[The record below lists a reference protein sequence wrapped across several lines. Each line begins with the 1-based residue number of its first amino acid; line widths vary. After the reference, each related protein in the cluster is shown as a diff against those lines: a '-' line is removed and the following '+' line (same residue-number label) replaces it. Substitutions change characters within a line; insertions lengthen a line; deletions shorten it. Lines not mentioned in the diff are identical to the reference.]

1 MRHKFLKFLPSFILI
16 VIAIGIWF
24 SQNWYKMPK
33 YIGDIKNPT
42 YENIQINWED
52 GPKTRTSSKPN
63 IIIILV
69 DDLGFNQIS
78 SYGGGMAN
86 GQFKTPNIDKLAND
100 GVLCTNGYSSSPVCS
115 PSRAS
120 LLTGRFATR
129 FGYEFTP
136 TTSSMMKAISVFSK
150 KNGIADG
157 IYYDNRE
164 ENIIAID
171 QMGIPQSEKTIP
183 EMLKPEGYH
192 NIHIGKWHLGH
203 GKDFLPRKHGFDESL
218 RMDQG
223 SLFLPENDKNVINA
237 KLDFDPIDKVLWG
250 NLPYAVNFNEG
261 PRMNPDGHLTDYL
274 TDEAV
279 KVIEKNKNRP
289 FFLYLAYWAV
299 HSPLQ
304 AKKEDYEKLS
314 FIKNHEERVLA
325 SMVMTVDRGV
335 GKIRDV
341 LKENNMDDNTII
353 IFTSDNGAPGYIG
366 LPDLNKPY
374 RGWKLTHFE
383 GGVHVPFIVSYP
395 NKIPKGSAYNGR
407 VSNLDIFSTAA
418 SLAGIDINRN
428 DLQQIQFDGVNILP
442 YLSGE
447 KEGEPDRVLF
457 NKSGDYSFLIKD
469 GWKLQVDLIQNK
481 KWLYNLNEDPTEQI
495 NLIESDLEKLNE
507 LGKILNKKLS
517 EQVKPIWPS
526 LLDWPIFIDK
536 TLDETVIKNDEYIFW
551 AN

>member
-1 MRHKFLKFLPSFILI
+1 MRKIFFRLLIVFILI
-16 VIAIGIWF
+16 VVAIGIWF

-33 YIGDIKNPT
+33 YISNLKNPIT
-42 YENIQINWED
+42 ENVTIEWEN
-52 GPKTRTSSKPN
+52 GPETRTNFKPN
-63 IIIILV
+63 IIVVLI

-78 SYGGGMAN
+78 SYGGGMSN
-86 GQFKTPNIDKLAND
+86 GNFKTPNIDDLAED
-100 GVLCTNGYSSSPVCS
+100 GVLCTNGYSSSPICS

-120 LLTGRFATR
+120 LLTGRFPTR

-136 TTSSMMKAISVFSK
+136 TTSSMMKAISLFSK
-150 KNGIADG
+150 KNEVADG
-157 IYYDNRE
+157 VYYDNRE
-164 ENIIAID
+164 ENIIDIE
-171 QMGIPQSEKTIP
+171 QMGLPQSEKTIA

-203 GKDFLPRKHGFDESL
+203 SKDFLPRKHGFDESL
-218 RMDQG
+218 RIDQG
-223 SLFLPENDKNVINA
+223 SLFLPEDDKNVINA
-237 KLDFDPIDKVLWG
+237 KLEFDPIDKVLWG

-274 TDEAV
+274 TNEAV
-279 KVIEKNKNRP
+279 KAIKKNKNRP

-314 FIKNHEERVLA
+314 FIENHNERVLA

-341 LKENNMDDNTII
+341 LKKNNIDDNTII

-395 NKIPKGSAYNGR
+395 NKIPKGTTYKGR
-407 VSNLDIFSTAA
+407 VSNLDILSTVA
-418 SLAGIDINRN
+418 SVAGVDMNRN
-428 DLQQIQFDGVNILP
+428 DLKEIEFDGANVLP
-442 YLSGE
+442 YLIGE
-447 KEGEPDRVLF
+447 NEGEPQRILF
-457 NKSGDYSFLIKD
+457 NKSGNYSFIIKE
-469 GWKLQVDLIQNK
+469 GWKLQVDLVQNK

-495 NLIESDLEKLNE
+495 NLIKSDLEKLNE
-507 LGKILNKKLS
+507 LEKILNKKIS

-536 TLDETVIKNDEYIFW
+536 TLDETVNKNDEYIFW

>member
-1 MRHKFLKFLPSFILI
+1 MMRKLFKFLLIFVLI
-16 VIAIGIWF
+16 VATIGIWF

-33 YIGDIKNPT
+33 YIGQIKNPT
-42 YENIQINWED
+42 QKNIPIEWEN

-63 IIIILV
+63 IIVVLV

-78 SYGGGMAN
+78 SYGGGMSN
-86 GQFKTPNIDKLAND
+86 GNFKTPNIDKLASD

-136 TTSSMMKAISVFSK
+136 TTSSMMKAISLFSK
-150 KNGIADG
+150 KNEVVDG
-157 IYYDNRE
+157 VYHKDRS
-164 ENIIAID
+164 ENIIDIE
-171 QMGIPQSEKTIP
+171 QMGLPQSEKTIA

-203 GKDFLPRKHGFDESL
+203 ANDFLPRKHGFDESL

-223 SLFLPENDKNVINA
+223 SLFLPEDDENVINA
-237 KLDFDPIDKVLWG
+237 KLEFDPIDKVLWG

-261 PRMNPDGHLTDYL
+261 PRIKPDGHLTDYL
-274 TDEAV
+274 TNEAV

-314 FIKNHEERVLA
+314 FIENHDERVLA

-341 LKENNMDDNTII
+341 LKKNNIDDNTII

-395 NKIPKGSAYNGR
+395 NKIPKGTTYNGR
-407 VSNLDIFSTAA
+407 VSNLDILSTVA
-418 SLAGIDINRN
+418 SVAGVDMNRN
-428 DLQQIQFDGVNILP
+428 DLKDIAFDGANIIP

-447 KEGEPDRVLF
+447 NEGEPQRILF
-457 NKSGDYSFLIKD
+457 NKSGNYSFIIKE
-469 GWKLQVDLIQNK
+469 GWKLQVDLVQNK

-495 NLIESDLEKLNE
+495 NLFKSDLEKLNE
-507 LGKILNKKLS
+507 LELILSNKLS
-517 EQVKPIWPS
+517 DQVKPIWPS

-536 TLDETVIKNDEYIFW
+536 TLDEKVNNTDEYIFW

>member
-1 MRHKFLKFLPSFILI
+1 MMRKLFKFLLIFVLI
-16 VIAIGIWF
+16 VATIGIWF

-33 YIGDIKNPT
+33 YIGQIKNPT
-42 YENIQINWED
+42 QKNIPIEWEN

-63 IIIILV
+63 IIVVLV

-78 SYGGGMAN
+78 SYGGGMSN
-86 GQFKTPNIDKLAND
+86 GNFKTPNIDNLAKD
-100 GVLCTNGYSSSPVCS
+100 GVLCTNGYSSSPICS

-120 LLTGRFATR
+120 LLTGRFPTR

-136 TTSSMMKAISVFSK
+136 TTSSMMKAINIFSK
-150 KNGIADG
+150 KNEVADG
-157 IYYDNRE
+157 VYYDKRE
-164 ENIIAID
+164 ENIIDIE
-171 QMGIPQSEKTIP
+171 QMGLPQSEKTIA

-203 GKDFLPRKHGFDESL
+203 ANDFLPRKHGFDESL
-218 RMDQG
+218 RIDQG
-223 SLFLPENDKNVINA
+223 SLFLPEDDENVINA
-237 KLDFDPIDKVLWG
+237 KLEFDPIDKVLWG

-274 TDEAV
+274 TNEAV

-314 FIKNHEERVLA
+314 FIENHDERVLA

-341 LKENNMDDNTII
+341 LKKNNIDDNTII

-395 NKIPKGSAYNGR
+395 NKIPKGTTYNGR
-407 VSNLDIFSTAA
+407 VSNLDILSTVA
-418 SLAGIDINRN
+418 SVAGVDMDRN
-428 DLQQIQFDGVNILP
+428 DLKEIEFDGANVLP
-442 YLSGE
+442 YLIGE
-447 KEGEPDRVLF
+447 NEGEPERVLF
-457 NKSGDYSFLIKD
+457 NKSGNYSFIIKE
-469 GWKLQVDLIQNK
+469 GWKLQVDLVQNK

-495 NLIESDLEKLNE
+495 NLIKSDLKKLNE
-507 LGKILNKKLS
+507 LEKILNKKLS

-536 TLDETVIKNDEYIFW
+536 TLDEIVNNNDEYIFW

>member
-1 MRHKFLKFLPSFILI
+1 MMRKLFKFLLIFVLI
-16 VIAIGIWF
+16 VTSIGIWF

-33 YIGDIKNPT
+33 YIAQIKNPI
-42 YENIQINWED
+42 YENVQINWED

-63 IIIILV
+63 IIVVLV

-78 SYGGGMAN
+78 SYGGGMSN
-86 GQFKTPNIDKLAND
+86 GNFKTPNIDNLAKD
-100 GVLCTNGYSSSPVCS
+100 GVLCTNGYSSSPICS

-120 LLTGRFATR
+120 LLTGRFPTR

-136 TTSSMMKAISVFSK
+136 TTSSMMKAISLFSK
-150 KNGIADG
+150 KNEVADG
-157 IYYDNRE
+157 VYYDKRE
-164 ENIIAID
+164 ENIIAIE
-171 QMGIPQSEKTIP
+171 QMGLPQSEKTIA

-203 GKDFLPRKHGFDESL
+203 ANDFLPRKHGFDESL
-218 RMDQG
+218 RIDQG
-223 SLFLPENDKNVINA
+223 SLFLPEDDENVINA
-237 KLDFDPIDKVLWG
+237 KLEFDPIDKVLWG

-274 TDEAV
+274 TNEAV

-314 FIKNHEERVLA
+314 FIENHDERVLA

-341 LKENNMDDNTII
+341 LKKNNIDDNTII

-395 NKIPKGSAYNGR
+395 NKIPNGITYNGR
-407 VSNLDIFSTAA
+407 VSNLDILSTVA
-418 SLAGIDINRN
+418 SVAGVDMDRN
-428 DLQQIQFDGVNILP
+428 DLKEIEFDGANVLP
-442 YLSGE
+442 YLIGE
-447 KEGEPDRVLF
+447 NEGEPERVLF
-457 NKSGDYSFLIKD
+457 NKSGNYSFIIKE
-469 GWKLQVDLIQNK
+469 GWKLQVDLVQNK

-495 NLIESDLEKLNE
+495 NLIKSDLKKLNE
-507 LGKILNKKLS
+507 LEKILNKKLS

-536 TLDETVIKNDEYIFW
+536 TLDETVNNNDEYIFW

>member
-1 MRHKFLKFLPSFILI
+1 MRKLFKFLLIFVLI
-16 VIAIGIWF
+16 VATIGIWF
-24 SQNWYKMPK
+24 SLNWYKMPK
-33 YIGDIKNPT
+33 YIGQIKNPT
-42 YENIQINWED
+42 QKNIPIEWEN

-63 IIIILV
+63 IIVVLV

-78 SYGGGMAN
+78 SYGGGMSN
-86 GQFKTPNIDKLAND
+86 GNFKTPNIDKLASD

-136 TTSSMMKAISVFSK
+136 TTSSMMKAISLFSK
-150 KNGIADG
+150 KNEVVDG
-157 IYYDNRE
+157 VYHKDRS
-164 ENIIAID
+164 ENIIDIE
-171 QMGIPQSEKTIP
+171 QMGLPQSEKTIA

-203 GKDFLPRKHGFDESL
+203 ANDFLPRKHGFDESL

-223 SLFLPENDKNVINA
+223 SLFLPEDDENVINA
-237 KLDFDPIDKVLWG
+237 KLEFDPIDKVLWG

-261 PRMNPDGHLTDYL
+261 PRIKPDGHLTDYL
-274 TDEAV
+274 TNEAV

-314 FIKNHEERVLA
+314 FIENHDERVLA

-341 LKENNMDDNTII
+341 LKKNNIDDNTII

-395 NKIPKGSAYNGR
+395 NKIPKGTTYNGR
-407 VSNLDIFSTAA
+407 VSNLDILSTVA
-418 SLAGIDINRN
+418 SVAGVDINRN
-428 DLQQIQFDGVNILP
+428 NLKDIAFDGANIIP

-447 KEGEPDRVLF
+447 NEGEPERILF
-457 NKSGDYSFLIKD
+457 NKSGNYSFIIKE
-469 GWKLQVDLIQNK
+469 GWKLQVDLVQNK

-495 NLIESDLEKLNE
+495 NLFKSDLEKLNE
-507 LGKILNKKLS
+507 LELILSNKLS

-536 TLDETVIKNDEYIFW
+536 TLDEKVNNTDEYIFW

>member
-1 MRHKFLKFLPSFILI
+1 MRKLFKFLLIFVLI
-16 VIAIGIWF
+16 VASIGIWF

-33 YIGDIKNPT
+33 YIAQIKNPI
-42 YENIQINWED
+42 YENVQINWED

-63 IIIILV
+63 IIVVLV

-78 SYGGGMAN
+78 SYGGGMSN
-86 GQFKTPNIDKLAND
+86 GNFKTPNIDNLAKD
-100 GVLCTNGYSSSPVCS
+100 GVLCTNGYSSSPICS

-120 LLTGRFATR
+120 LLTGRFPTR

-136 TTSSMMKAISVFSK
+136 TTSSMMKAISLFSK
-150 KNGIADG
+150 KNEVADG
-157 IYYDNRE
+157 VYYDKRE
-164 ENIIAID
+164 ENIIDIE
-171 QMGIPQSEKTIP
+171 QMGLPQSEKTIA

-203 GKDFLPRKHGFDESL
+203 ANDFLPRKHGFDESL
-218 RMDQG
+218 RIDQG
-223 SLFLPENDKNVINA
+223 SLFLPEDDENVINA
-237 KLDFDPIDKVLWG
+237 KLEFDPIDKVLWG

-274 TDEAV
+274 TNEAV

-314 FIKNHEERVLA
+314 FIENHDERVLA

-341 LKENNMDDNTII
+341 LKKNNIDDNTII

-383 GGVHVPFIVSYP
+383 GGVHVPFIVNYP
-395 NKIPKGSAYNGR
+395 NKIPKGITYNGR
-407 VSNLDIFSTAA
+407 VSNLDILSTVA
-418 SLAGIDINRN
+418 SVAGVDMDRN
-428 DLQQIQFDGVNILP
+428 DLKEIEFDGANVLP
-442 YLSGE
+442 YLIGE
-447 KEGEPDRVLF
+447 NEGEPERVLF
-457 NKSGDYSFLIKD
+457 NKSGNYSFIIKE
-469 GWKLQVDLIQNK
+469 GWKLQVDLVQNK

-495 NLIESDLEKLNE
+495 NLIKSDLKKLNE
-507 LGKILNKKLS
+507 LEKILNKKLS

-536 TLDETVIKNDEYIFW
+536 TLDETVNNNDEYIFW

>member
-1 MRHKFLKFLPSFILI
+1 MRKIFFRLLIVLILI
-16 VIAIGIWF
+16 VVAIGIWF

-33 YIGDIKNPT
+33 YISYLKNPT
-42 YENIQINWED
+42 IENVTIEWEN
-52 GPKTRTSSKPN
+52 GPETRTNLKPN
-63 IIIILV
+63 IIVVLV

-78 SYGGGMAN
+78 SYGGGMSN
-86 GQFKTPNIDKLAND
+86 GNFKTPNIDNLAND
-100 GVLCTNGYSSSPVCS
+100 GVLCTNGYSSSPICS

-120 LLTGRFATR
+120 LLTGRFPTR

-136 TTSSMMKAISVFSK
+136 TTSSMMKAISLFSK
-150 KNGIADG
+150 KNEVADG

-164 ENIIAID
+164 ENIIDIE
-171 QMGIPQSEKTIP
+171 QMGLPQSEKTIA

-203 GKDFLPRKHGFDESL
+203 AKDFLPRKHGFDESL
-218 RMDQG
+218 RIDQG
-223 SLFLPENDKNVINA
+223 SLFLPEDDKNVINA
-237 KLDFDPIDKVLWG
+237 KLEFDPIDKVLWG

-274 TDEAV
+274 TNEAV
-279 KVIEKNKNRP
+279 KAIEKNKNRP

-304 AKKEDYEKLS
+304 AKKEDYEKLF
-314 FIKNHEERVLA
+314 FIENHDERVLA

-341 LKENNMDDNTII
+341 LKKNNIDDNTII

-395 NKIPKGSAYNGR
+395 NKIPKGTTYKGR
-407 VSNLDIFSTAA
+407 VSNLDILSTVA
-418 SLAGIDINRN
+418 SVAGVDMNRN
-428 DLQQIQFDGVNILP
+428 DLKEIKFDGANVLP
-442 YLSGE
+442 YLIGE
-447 KEGEPDRVLF
+447 NEGEPQRVLF
-457 NKSGDYSFLIKD
+457 NKSGNYSFIIKE
-469 GWKLQVDLIQNK
+469 GWKLQVDLVQNK

-495 NLIESDLEKLNE
+495 NLIKSDLKKLNE
-507 LGKILNKKLS
+507 LEKILNKKLS

-536 TLDETVIKNDEYIFW
+536 TLDETVNKNDEYIFW

>member
-1 MRHKFLKFLPSFILI
+1 MKRKFYKFLLSFVLI
-16 VIAIGIWF
+16 VVAIGIWF

-33 YIGDIKNPT
+33 YINNFTNPT
-42 YENIQINWED
+42 YENVAIEWEN
-52 GPKTRTSSKPN
+52 GPISRTNSKPN
-63 IIIILV
+63 IIVVLV

-86 GQFKTPNIDKLAND
+86 GKFKTPNIDKLASD

-136 TTSSMMKAISVFSK
+136 TTSSMMKAVNIFSK
-150 KNGIADG
+150 KNEVVDG
-157 IYYDNRE
+157 IYHNDRS
-164 ENIIAID
+164 ENIIDIE
-171 QMGIPQSEKTIP
+171 QMGIPQSERTIA

-203 GKDFLPRKHGFDESL
+203 AKDFLPRRHGFDESL

-223 SLFLPENDKNVINA
+223 SLFLPEDDDDVVNA
-237 KLDFDPIDKVLWG
+237 KIDFDPIDKLLWG

-261 PRMNPDGHLTDYL
+261 TRIKPEGHLTDYL
-274 TDEAV
+274 TNEAV
-279 KVIEKNKNRP
+279 KAIEKNKNRP

-314 FIKNHEERVLA
+314 FIENHEERVLA

-341 LKENNMDDNTII
+341 LKKNNIDDNTII

-383 GGVHVPFIVSYP
+383 GGVHIPYIVSYP
-395 NKIPKGSAYNGR
+395 NKIPKGKIYDGR
-407 VSNLDIFSTAA
+407 VSNLDIFSTVA
-418 SLAGIDINRN
+418 SVAGVDLNRN
-428 DLQQIQFDGVNILP
+428 DLRDIKFDGVNILP
-442 YLSGE
+442 YLSGGN
-447 KEGEPDRVLF
+447 EGEPERILF

-469 GWKLQVDLIQNK
+469 GWKLQVDLVQNK
-481 KWLYNLNEDPTEQI
+481 KWLYNLNQDPIEKI
-495 NLIESDLEKLNE
+495 NLIESNIEKLNE
-507 LGKILNKKLS
+507 LELILSNKLS

-536 TLDETVIKNDEYIFW
+536 TLDEKVNKTDEYIFW

>member
-1 MRHKFLKFLPSFILI
+1 MKSKFFKFLLSFLLI
-16 VIAIGIWF
+16 VVAIGIWF

-33 YIGDIKNPT
+33 YISNFTNST
-42 YENIQINWED
+42 YENVAIEWEN
-52 GPKTRTSSKPN
+52 GPISRTNSKPN
-63 IIIILV
+63 IIVVLI

-86 GQFKTPNIDKLAND
+86 GKFKTPNIDNLASD

-136 TTSSMMKAISVFSK
+136 TTSSMMKAVNIFSK
-150 KNGIADG
+150 KNEVVDG
-157 IYYDNRE
+157 IYHNDRS
-164 ENIIAID
+164 ENIIDID
-171 QMGIPQSEKTIP
+171 QMGIPQSERTIA

-203 GKDFLPRKHGFDESL
+203 AKDFLPRRHGFDESL
-218 RMDQG
+218 RIDQG
-223 SLFLPENDKNVINA
+223 SLFLPEDDENVINA

-314 FIKNHEERVLA
+314 FIENHEERVLA

-341 LKENNMDDNTII
+341 LKKNKIDDNTII

-395 NKIPKGSAYNGR
+395 NKISKGKTYKGR
-407 VSNLDIFSTAA
+407 VSNLDIFSTVA
-418 SLAGIDINRN
+418 SVAGVDMTRN
-428 DLQQIQFDGVNILP
+428 DLKDIAFDGANLIP

-447 KEGEPDRVLF
+447 NEGEPERILF
-457 NKSGDYSFLIKD
+457 NKSGDYSFLIKE
-469 GWKLQVDLIQNK
+469 GWKLQVDLVQNK
-481 KWLYNLNEDPTEQI
+481 KWLYNLNEDPTEQL
-495 NLIESDLEKLNE
+495 NLSESNFTKLNE
-507 LGKILNKKLS
+507 LEEILNNKLS

-536 TLDETVIKNDEYIFW
+536 TLDDKVNKNDEYIFW

>member
-1 MRHKFLKFLPSFILI
+1 MKSKFFKFLLSFLLI
-16 VIAIGIWF
+16 VVAIGIWF

-33 YIGDIKNPT
+33 YISNFTNPT
-42 YENIQINWED
+42 YENVAIEWEN
-52 GPKTRTSSKPN
+52 GPISRSNSKPN
-63 IIIILV
+63 IIVVLI

-86 GQFKTPNIDKLAND
+86 GKFKTPNIDKLASD

-136 TTSSMMKAISVFSK
+136 TTSSMMKAVNVFSK
-150 KNGIADG
+150 KNEVVDG
-157 IYYDNRE
+157 IYHNNRS
-164 ENIIAID
+164 ENIIDIE
-171 QMGIPQSEKTIP
+171 QMGIPQSERTIA

-203 GKDFLPRKHGFDESL
+203 AKDFLPRRHGFDESL

-223 SLFLPENDKNVINA
+223 SLFLPEDDNNVVNA
-237 KLDFDPIDKVLWG
+237 KIDFDPIDKLLWG

-261 PRMNPDGHLTDYL
+261 PRIKPDGHLTDYL

-314 FIKNHEERVLA
+314 FIENHEERVLA

-341 LKENNMDDNTII
+341 LKKNKIDDNTII

-395 NKIPKGSAYNGR
+395 NKISKGKTYKGR
-407 VSNLDIFSTAA
+407 VSNLDIFSTVA
-418 SLAGIDINRN
+418 SVAGVDMTRN
-428 DLQQIQFDGVNILP
+428 DLKDIAFDGANLIP

-447 KEGEPDRVLF
+447 NEGEPERILF
-457 NKSGDYSFLIKD
+457 NKSGDYSFLIKE
-469 GWKLQVDLIQNK
+469 GWKLQVDLVQNK
-481 KWLYNLNEDPTEQI
+481 KWLYNLNQDPTEQL
-495 NLIESDLEKLNE
+495 NLSESNFTKLNE
-507 LGKILNKKLS
+507 LEEILNNKLS

-536 TLDETVIKNDEYIFW
+536 TLDDKVNKNDEYIFW

>member
-1 MRHKFLKFLPSFILI
+1 MMRKLFKFLLIFVLI
-16 VIAIGIWF
+16 VATIGIWF

-33 YIGDIKNPT
+33 YIGQIKNPT
-42 YENIQINWED
+42 QKNIPIEWEN
-52 GPKTRTSSKPN
+52 GPNTRTSSKPN
-63 IIIILV
+63 IIVVLV

-78 SYGGGMAN
+78 SYGGGMSN
-86 GQFKTPNIDKLAND
+86 GNFKTPNIDKLASD

-136 TTSSMMKAISVFSK
+136 TTSSMMKAISLFSK
-150 KNGIADG
+150 KNEVVDG
-157 IYYDNRE
+157 VYHKDRS
-164 ENIIAID
+164 ENIIDIE
-171 QMGIPQSEKTIP
+171 QMGLPQSEKTIA

-203 GKDFLPRKHGFDESL
+203 ANDFLPRKHGFDESL

-223 SLFLPENDKNVINA
+223 SLFLPEDDENVINA
-237 KLDFDPIDKVLWG
+237 KLEFDPIDKVLWG

-261 PRMNPDGHLTDYL
+261 PRIKPDGHLTDYL
-274 TDEAV
+274 TNEAV

-314 FIKNHEERVLA
+314 FIENHDERVLA

-341 LKENNMDDNTII
+341 LKKNNIDDNTII

-395 NKIPKGSAYNGR
+395 NKIPKGTTYNGR
-407 VSNLDIFSTAA
+407 VSNLDILSTVA
-418 SLAGIDINRN
+418 SVAGVDMNRN
-428 DLQQIQFDGVNILP
+428 DLKDIAFDGANIIP

-447 KEGEPDRVLF
+447 NEGEPERILF
-457 NKSGDYSFLIKD
+457 NKSGNYSFIIKE
-469 GWKLQVDLIQNK
+469 GWKLQVDLVQNK

-495 NLIESDLEKLNE
+495 NLFKSDLEKLNE
-507 LGKILNKKLS
+507 LELILSNKLS

-536 TLDETVIKNDEYIFW
+536 TLDEKVNKTDEYIFW

>member
-1 MRHKFLKFLPSFILI
+1 MMRKLFKFLLIFVLI
-16 VIAIGIWF
+16 VATIGIWF

-33 YIGDIKNPT
+33 YIGQIKNPT
-42 YENIQINWED
+42 QKNIPIEWEN

-63 IIIILV
+63 IIVVLV

-78 SYGGGMAN
+78 SYGGGMSN
-86 GQFKTPNIDKLAND
+86 GNFKTPNIDKLASD

-136 TTSSMMKAISVFSK
+136 TTSSMMKAISLFSK
-150 KNGIADG
+150 KNEVVDG
-157 IYYDNRE
+157 VYHKDRS
-164 ENIIAID
+164 ENIIDIE
-171 QMGIPQSEKTIP
+171 QMGLPQSEKTIA
-183 EMLKPEGYH
+183 EILKPEGYH

-203 GKDFLPRKHGFDESL
+203 ANDFLPRKHGFDESL

-223 SLFLPENDKNVINA
+223 SLFLPEDDENVINA
-237 KLDFDPIDKVLWG
+237 KLEFDPIDKVLWG

-261 PRMNPDGHLTDYL
+261 PRIKPDGHLTDYL
-274 TDEAV
+274 TNEAV

-314 FIKNHEERVLA
+314 FIENHDERVLA

-341 LKENNMDDNTII
+341 LKKNNIDDNTII

-395 NKIPKGSAYNGR
+395 NKIPKGTTYNGR
-407 VSNLDIFSTAA
+407 VSNLDILSTVA
-418 SLAGIDINRN
+418 SVAGVDMDRN
-428 DLQQIQFDGVNILP
+428 DLKEIEFDGANVLP
-442 YLSGE
+442 YLIGE
-447 KEGEPDRVLF
+447 NEGEPERVLF
-457 NKSGDYSFLIKD
+457 NKSGNYSFIIKE
-469 GWKLQVDLIQNK
+469 GWKLQVDLVQNK

-495 NLIESDLEKLNE
+495 NLIKSDLKKLNE
-507 LGKILNKKLS
+507 LEKILNKKLS

-536 TLDETVIKNDEYIFW
+536 TLDEIVNNNDEYIFW

>member
-1 MRHKFLKFLPSFILI
+1 MKRKFYKFLLSFVLI
-16 VIAIGIWF
+16 VVAIGIWF

-33 YIGDIKNPT
+33 YINNFTNPT
-42 YENIQINWED
+42 YENVAIEWEN
-52 GPKTRTSSKPN
+52 GPISRTNSKPN
-63 IIIILV
+63 IIVVLV

-86 GQFKTPNIDKLAND
+86 GKFKTPNIDKLASD

-136 TTSSMMKAISVFSK
+136 TTSSMMKAVNVFSK
-150 KNGIADG
+150 KNEVVDG
-157 IYYDNRE
+157 IYHNDRS
-164 ENIIAID
+164 ENIIDIE
-171 QMGIPQSEKTIP
+171 QMGIPQSERTIA

-203 GKDFLPRKHGFDESL
+203 AKDFLPRRHGFDESL

-223 SLFLPENDKNVINA
+223 SLFLPEDDDDVVNA
-237 KLDFDPIDKVLWG
+237 KIDFDPIDKLLWG

-261 PRMNPDGHLTDYL
+261 TRIKPEGHLTDYL
-274 TDEAV
+274 TNEAV
-279 KVIEKNKNRP
+279 KAIEKNKNRP

-314 FIKNHEERVLA
+314 FIENHEERVLA

-341 LKENNMDDNTII
+341 LKKNNIDDNTII

-383 GGVHVPFIVSYP
+383 GGVHIPYIVSYP
-395 NKIPKGSAYNGR
+395 NKIPKGKIYDGR
-407 VSNLDIFSTAA
+407 VSNLDIFSTVA
-418 SLAGIDINRN
+418 SVAGVDLNRN
-428 DLQQIQFDGVNILP
+428 DLKEIKFDGVNILP
-442 YLSGE
+442 YLNGVN
-447 KEGEPDRVLF
+447 EGEPERILF
-457 NKSGDYSFLIKD
+457 NKSGDYSFLIKE
-469 GWKLQVDLIQNK
+469 GWKLQVDLVQNK
-481 KWLYNLNEDPTEQI
+481 KWLYNLNQDPTEQL
-495 NLIESDLEKLNE
+495 NLSESNFTKLNE
-507 LGKILNKKLS
+507 LEEILNNKLS

-536 TLDETVIKNDEYIFW
+536 TLDEKVNKTDEYIFW

>member
-1 MRHKFLKFLPSFILI
+1 MKHKFFKFLLSFVFVI
-16 VIAIGIWF
+16 IAIGIWF

-33 YIGDIKNPT
+33 YISQIKNPT
-42 YENIQINWED
+42 QKNIPIEWEN

-63 IIIILV
+63 IIVVLV

-78 SYGGGMAN
+78 SYGGGMSN
-86 GQFKTPNIDKLAND
+86 GNFKTPNIDKLASD

-136 TTSSMMKAISVFSK
+136 TTSSMMKAISLFSK
-150 KNGIADG
+150 KNEVVDG
-157 IYYDNRE
+157 VYHKDRS
-164 ENIIAID
+164 ENIIDIE
-171 QMGIPQSEKTIP
+171 QMGLPQSEKTIA

-203 GKDFLPRKHGFDESL
+203 ANDFLPRKHGFDESL

-223 SLFLPENDKNVINA
+223 SLFLPEDDENVINA
-237 KLDFDPIDKVLWG
+237 KLEFDPIDKVLWG

-261 PRMNPDGHLTDYL
+261 PRIKPDGHLTDYL
-274 TDEAV
+274 TNEAV

-314 FIKNHEERVLA
+314 FIENHDERVLA

-341 LKENNMDDNTII
+341 LKKNNIDDNTII

-395 NKIPKGSAYNGR
+395 NKIPKGTTYNGR
-407 VSNLDIFSTAA
+407 VSNLDILSTVA
-418 SLAGIDINRN
+418 SVAGVDMNRN
-428 DLQQIQFDGVNILP
+428 DLKDIAFDGANIIP

-447 KEGEPDRVLF
+447 NEGEPERILF
-457 NKSGDYSFLIKD
+457 NKSGNYSFIIKE
-469 GWKLQVDLIQNK
+469 GWKLQVDLVQNK

-495 NLIESDLEKLNE
+495 NLFKSDLEKLNE
-507 LGKILNKKLS
+507 LELILSNKLS

-536 TLDETVIKNDEYIFW
+536 TLDEKVNNTDEYIFW

>member
-1 MRHKFLKFLPSFILI
+1 MKRKFYKFLLSFVLI
-16 VIAIGIWF
+16 VVAIGIWF

-33 YIGDIKNPT
+33 YINNFTNPT
-42 YENIQINWED
+42 YENVAIEWEN
-52 GPKTRTSSKPN
+52 GPISRTNSKPN
-63 IIIILV
+63 IIVVLV

-86 GQFKTPNIDKLAND
+86 GKFKTPNIDKLASD

-136 TTSSMMKAISVFSK
+136 TTSSMMKAVNIFSK
-150 KNGIADG
+150 KNEVVDG
-157 IYYDNRE
+157 IYHNDRS
-164 ENIIAID
+164 ENIIDIE
-171 QMGIPQSEKTIP
+171 QMGIPQSERTIA

-203 GKDFLPRKHGFDESL
+203 AKDFLPRRHGFDESL

-223 SLFLPENDKNVINA
+223 SLFLPEDDDDVVNA
-237 KLDFDPIDKVLWG
+237 KIDFDPIDKLLWG

-261 PRMNPDGHLTDYL
+261 TRIKPEGHLTDYL
-274 TDEAV
+274 TNEAV
-279 KVIEKNKNRP
+279 KAIEKNKNRP

-314 FIKNHEERVLA
+314 FIENHEERVLA

-341 LKENNMDDNTII
+341 LKKNNIDDNTII

-383 GGVHVPFIVSYP
+383 GGVHIPYIVSYP
-395 NKIPKGSAYNGR
+395 NKIPKGKIYDGR
-407 VSNLDIFSTAA
+407 VSNLDIFSTVA
-418 SLAGIDINRN
+418 SVADVDLNRN
-428 DLQQIQFDGVNILP
+428 DLREIEFDGVNILP
-442 YLSGE
+442 YLSGGN
-447 KEGEPDRVLF
+447 EGEPERILF
-457 NKSGDYSFLIKD
+457 NKSGDYSFLIKE
-469 GWKLQVDLIQNK
+469 GWKLQVDLVQNK
-481 KWLYNLNEDPTEQI
+481 KWLYNLNQDPTEQL
-495 NLIESDLEKLNE
+495 NLSESNFTKLNE
-507 LGKILNKKLS
+507 LEEILNNKLS

-536 TLDETVIKNDEYIFW
+536 TLDEKVNKTDEYIFW

>member
-1 MRHKFLKFLPSFILI
+1 MRQNFFRFLIVFILI
-16 VIAIGIWF
+16 VVAIGIWF

-33 YIGDIKNPT
+33 YISNLKNPT
-42 YENIQINWED
+42 IENVAIEWED
-52 GPKTRTSSKPN
+52 GPKSRTSSKPN
-63 IIIILV
+63 IIVVLV

-86 GQFKTPNIDKLAND
+86 GKFKTPNIDKLASD

-129 FGYEFTP
+129 FGFEFTP
-136 TTSSMMKAISVFSK
+136 TTSSMMKAVSLFSK
-150 KNGIADG
+150 KNEVADG
-157 IYYDNRE
+157 IYYNERE
-164 ENIIAID
+164 ENIIDIE
-171 QMGIPQSEKTIP
+171 QMGLPQSEKTIS

-203 GKDFLPRKHGFDESL
+203 ANDFLPRKHGFDESL
-218 RMDQG
+218 RIDQG
-223 SLFLPENDKNVINA
+223 SLFLPEDDKNVINA
-237 KLDFDPIDKVLWG
+237 KLEFDPIDKVLWG

-274 TDEAV
+274 TNEAV

-314 FIKNHEERVLA
+314 FIENHDERVLA

-341 LKENNMDDNTII
+341 LKKNNIDDNTII

-395 NKIPKGSAYNGR
+395 NKIPKGTTYNGR
-407 VSNLDIFSTAA
+407 VSNLDILSTVA
-418 SLAGIDINRN
+418 SVAGVDINRN
-428 DLQQIQFDGVNILP
+428 DLKEIEFDGVNVLP
-442 YLSGE
+442 YLIGE
-447 KEGEPDRVLF
+447 NEGEPQRVLF
-457 NKSGDYSFLIKD
+457 NKSGNYSFLIKD
-469 GWKLQVDLIQNK
+469 GWKLQVDLVQNK
-481 KWLYNLNEDPTEQI
+481 KWLYNLKEDPTEQI
-495 NLIESDLEKLNE
+495 NLIKSDLEKLNE
-507 LGKILNKKLS
+507 LEKILNKKLS

-536 TLDETVIKNDEYIFW
+536 TLDEIVNKNDEYIFW

>member
-1 MRHKFLKFLPSFILI
+1 MKRKFYKFLLSFVLI
-16 VIAIGIWF
+16 VVAIGIWF

-33 YIGDIKNPT
+33 YISNFTNPT
-42 YENIQINWED
+42 YENVAIEWEN
-52 GPKTRTSSKPN
+52 GPISRTNSKPN
-63 IIIILV
+63 IIVVLV

-86 GQFKTPNIDKLAND
+86 GKFKTPNIDKLASD

-136 TTSSMMKAISVFSK
+136 TTSSMMKAVNIFSK
-150 KNGIADG
+150 KNEVVDG
-157 IYYDNRE
+157 IYHNDRS
-164 ENIIAID
+164 ENIIDIE
-171 QMGIPQSEKTIP
+171 QMGIPQSERTIA

-203 GKDFLPRKHGFDESL
+203 AKDFLPRRHGFDESL

-223 SLFLPENDKNVINA
+223 SLFLPEDDDDVVNA
-237 KLDFDPIDKVLWG
+237 KIDFDPIDKLLWG

-261 PRMNPDGHLTDYL
+261 TRIKPEGHLTDYL
-274 TDEAV
+274 TNEAV
-279 KVIEKNKNRP
+279 KAIEKNKNRP

-314 FIKNHEERVLA
+314 FIENHEERVLA

-341 LKENNMDDNTII
+341 LKKNNIDDNTII

-383 GGVHVPFIVSYP
+383 GGVHIPYIVSYP
-395 NKIPKGSAYNGR
+395 NKIPKGKIYDGR
-407 VSNLDIFSTAA
+407 VSNLDIFSTVA
-418 SLAGIDINRN
+418 SVAGVDLNRN
-428 DLQQIQFDGVNILP
+428 DLREIKFDGVNILP
-442 YLSGE
+442 YLSGRN
-447 KEGEPDRVLF
+447 EGEPERILF

-469 GWKLQVDLIQNK
+469 GWKLQVDLVQNK
-481 KWLYNLNEDPTEQI
+481 KWLYNLNQDPIEKI
-495 NLIESDLEKLNE
+495 NLIESNIEKLNE
-507 LGKILNKKLS
+507 LELILSNKLS

-536 TLDETVIKNDEYIFW
+536 TLDEKVNKTDEYIFW

>member
-1 MRHKFLKFLPSFILI
+1 MMRKLFKFLLIFVLI
-16 VIAIGIWF
+16 VATIGIWF
-24 SQNWYKMPK
+24 SLNWYKMPK
-33 YIGDIKNPT
+33 YIGQIKNPT
-42 YENIQINWED
+42 QKNIPIEWEN

-63 IIIILV
+63 IIVVLV

-78 SYGGGMAN
+78 SYGGGMSN
-86 GQFKTPNIDKLAND
+86 GNFKTPNIDKLASD

-120 LLTGRFATR
+120 LLTGRFATK

-136 TTSSMMKAISVFSK
+136 TTSSMMKAISLFSK
-150 KNGIADG
+150 KNEVVDG
-157 IYYDNRE
+157 VYHKDRS
-164 ENIIAID
+164 ENIIDIE
-171 QMGIPQSEKTIP
+171 QMGLPQSEKTIA

-203 GKDFLPRKHGFDESL
+203 ANDFLPRKHGFDESL

-223 SLFLPENDKNVINA
+223 SLFLPEDDENVINA
-237 KLDFDPIDKVLWG
+237 KLEFDPIDKVLWG

-261 PRMNPDGHLTDYL
+261 PRIKPDGHLTDYL
-274 TDEAV
+274 TNEAV

-314 FIKNHEERVLA
+314 FIENHDERVLA

-341 LKENNMDDNTII
+341 LKKNNIDDNTII

-395 NKIPKGSAYNGR
+395 NKIPKGTTYNGR
-407 VSNLDIFSTAA
+407 VSNLDILSTVA
-418 SLAGIDINRN
+418 SVAGVDMNRN
-428 DLQQIQFDGVNILP
+428 DLKDIAFDGANIIP

-447 KEGEPDRVLF
+447 NEGEPERILF
-457 NKSGDYSFLIKD
+457 NKSGNYSFIIKE
-469 GWKLQVDLIQNK
+469 GWKLQVDLVQNK

-495 NLIESDLEKLNE
+495 NLFKSDLEKLNE
-507 LGKILNKKLS
+507 LELILSNKLS

-536 TLDETVIKNDEYIFW
+536 TLDEKVNNTDEYIFW

>member
-1 MRHKFLKFLPSFILI
+1 MRKNFFRLLIVFILI
-16 VIAIGIWF
+16 VVAIGIWF

-33 YIGDIKNPT
+33 YISNLKNPT
-42 YENIQINWED
+42 IENVKIEWEN
-52 GPKTRTSSKPN
+52 GPETRTNFKPN
-63 IIIILV
+63 IIVVLV

-78 SYGGGMAN
+78 SYGGGMSN
-86 GQFKTPNIDKLAND
+86 GNFKTPNIDNLAKD
-100 GVLCTNGYSSSPVCS
+100 GVLCTNGYSSSPICS

-136 TTSSMMKAISVFSK
+136 TTSSFMKAISLFSK
-150 KNGIADG
+150 KNEVADG
-157 IYYDNRE
+157 IYYDKRE
-164 ENIIAID
+164 ENIIDIE
-171 QMGIPQSEKTIP
+171 QMGLPQSEKTIA
-183 EMLKPEGYH
+183 EILKPEGYH

-203 GKDFLPRKHGFDESL
+203 ANDFLPRKHGFDESL
-218 RMDQG
+218 RIDQG
-223 SLFLPENDKNVINA
+223 SLFLPEDDENVINA
-237 KLDFDPIDKVLWG
+237 KLEFDPIDKLLWG

-274 TDEAV
+274 TNEAV
-279 KVIEKNKNRP
+279 KVIERNKNRP

-314 FIKNHEERVLA
+314 FIENHDERVLA

-335 GKIRDV
+335 GKIREV
-341 LKENNMDDNTII
+341 LKKNNIDDNTII

-395 NKIPKGSAYNGR
+395 NKIPKGITYNGR
-407 VSNLDIFSTAA
+407 VSNLDILSTVA
-418 SLAGIDINRN
+418 SVAGVDMDRN
-428 DLQQIQFDGVNILP
+428 DLKEIEFDGVNVLP
-442 YLSGE
+442 YLIGE
-447 KEGEPDRVLF
+447 NEGEPERVLF
-457 NKSGDYSFLIKD
+457 NKSGNYSFIIKE
-469 GWKLQVDLIQNK
+469 GWKLQVDLVQNK

-495 NLIESDLEKLNE
+495 NLIKSDLKKLNE
-507 LGKILNKKLS
+507 LEKILNKKLS

-536 TLDETVIKNDEYIFW
+536 TLDETVNNNDEYIFW

>member
-1 MRHKFLKFLPSFILI
+1 MKHKFFKFLLSFLLI
-16 VIAIGIWF
+16 VVAIGIWF

-33 YIGDIKNPT
+33 YISNFTNST
-42 YENIQINWED
+42 YENVAIEWEN
-52 GPKTRTSSKPN
+52 GPISRTNSKPN
-63 IIIILV
+63 IIVVLI

-86 GQFKTPNIDKLAND
+86 GKFKTPNIDKLASD

-120 LLTGRFATR
+120 LLTGRYATR

-136 TTSSMMKAISVFSK
+136 TTSSMMKAISIFSK
-150 KNGIADG
+150 KNEVVDG
-157 IYYDNRE
+157 IYHNDRS
-164 ENIIAID
+164 ENIIDID
-171 QMGIPQSEKTIP
+171 QMGIPQSERTIA

-203 GKDFLPRKHGFDESL
+203 AKDFLPRRHGFDESL
-218 RMDQG
+218 RIDQG
-223 SLFLPENDKNVINA
+223 SLFLPEDDENVINA

-314 FIKNHEERVLA
+314 FIENHEERVLA

-335 GKIRDV
+335 GKIRDI
-341 LKENNMDDNTII
+341 LKKNKIDDNTII

-395 NKIPKGSAYNGR
+395 NKISKGRTYKGR
-407 VSNLDIFSTAA
+407 VSNLDIFSTVA
-418 SLAGIDINRN
+418 SVAGVDMTRN
-428 DLQQIQFDGVNILP
+428 DLKDIAFDGANLIP

-447 KEGEPDRVLF
+447 NEGEPERILF
-457 NKSGDYSFLIKD
+457 NKSGDYSFLIKE
-469 GWKLQVDLIQNK
+469 GWKLQVDLVQNK
-481 KWLYNLNEDPTEQI
+481 KWLYNLNEDPTEQL
-495 NLIESDLEKLNE
+495 NLSESNFTKLNE
-507 LGKILNKKLS
+507 LEEILNNKLS

-536 TLDETVIKNDEYIFW
+536 TLDDKVNKNDEYIFW

>member
-1 MRHKFLKFLPSFILI
+1 MKHKFFKFLLSFLLI
-16 VIAIGIWF
+16 VVAIGIWF

-33 YIGDIKNPT
+33 YISNFTNST
-42 YENIQINWED
+42 YENVAIEWEN
-52 GPKTRTSSKPN
+52 GPISRTNSKPN
-63 IIIILV
+63 IIVVLI

-86 GQFKTPNIDKLAND
+86 GKFKTPNIDKLASD

-136 TTSSMMKAISVFSK
+136 TTSSMMKAISIFSK
-150 KNGIADG
+150 KNEVVDG
-157 IYYDNRE
+157 IYHNDRS
-164 ENIIAID
+164 ENIIDID
-171 QMGIPQSEKTIP
+171 QMGIPQSERTIA

-203 GKDFLPRKHGFDESL
+203 AKDFLPRRHGFDESL

-223 SLFLPENDKNVINA
+223 SLFLPEDDDNVVNA
-237 KLDFDPIDKVLWG
+237 KIDFDPIDKLLWG

-261 PRMNPDGHLTDYL
+261 PRIKPDGHLTDYL

-314 FIKNHEERVLA
+314 FIENHEERVLA

-335 GKIRDV
+335 GKIRDI
-341 LKENNMDDNTII
+341 LKKNKIDDNTII

-383 GGVHVPFIVSYP
+383 GGVHVPYIVSYP
-395 NKIPKGSAYNGR
+395 NKIPKGKTYNGR
-407 VSNLDIFSTAA
+407 VSNLDIFSTVA
-418 SLAGIDINRN
+418 SVAGVDMTRN
-428 DLQQIQFDGVNILP
+428 DLKDIAFDGANLIP

-447 KEGEPDRVLF
+447 NEGEPERILF
-457 NKSGDYSFLIKD
+457 NKSGDYSFLIKE
-469 GWKLQVDLIQNK
+469 GWKLQVDLVQNK
-481 KWLYNLNEDPTEQI
+481 KWLYNLNEDPTEQL
-495 NLIESDLEKLNE
+495 NLSESNFTKLNE
-507 LGKILNKKLS
+507 LEEILNNKLS

-536 TLDETVIKNDEYIFW
+536 TLDDKVNKNDEYIFW

>member
-69 DDLGFNQIS
+69 YDLGFNQIS

-341 LKENNMDDNTII
+341 LKENNMNDNTII

-495 NLIESDLEKLNE
+495 NLIESYPEKLNE

>member
-1 MRHKFLKFLPSFILI
+1 MRKLFKFLLIFVLI
-16 VIAIGIWF
+16 VATIGIWF
-24 SQNWYKMPK
+24 SLNWYKMPK
-33 YIGDIKNPT
+33 YIGQIKNPT
-42 YENIQINWED
+42 QKNIPIEWEN

-63 IIIILV
+63 IIVVLV

-78 SYGGGMAN
+78 SYGGGMSN
-86 GQFKTPNIDKLAND
+86 GNFKTPNIDKLASD

-136 TTSSMMKAISVFSK
+136 TTSSMMKAISLFSK
-150 KNGIADG
+150 KNEVVDG
-157 IYYDNRE
+157 VYHKDRS
-164 ENIIAID
+164 ENIIDIE
-171 QMGIPQSEKTIP
+171 QMGLPQSEKTIA

-203 GKDFLPRKHGFDESL
+203 ANDFLPRKHGFDESL

-223 SLFLPENDKNVINA
+223 SLFLPEDDENVINA
-237 KLDFDPIDKVLWG
+237 KLEFDPIDKVLWG

-261 PRMNPDGHLTDYL
+261 PRIKPDGHLTDYL
-274 TDEAV
+274 TNEAV

-314 FIKNHEERVLA
+314 FIENHDERVLA

-341 LKENNMDDNTII
+341 LKKNNIDDNTII
-353 IFTSDNGAPGYIG
+353 IFTSDNGAPGYVG

-395 NKIPKGSAYNGR
+395 NKIPKGTTYNGR
-407 VSNLDIFSTAA
+407 VSNLDILSTVA
-418 SLAGIDINRN
+418 SVAGVDMNRN
-428 DLQQIQFDGVNILP
+428 DLKDIAFDGANIIP

-447 KEGEPDRVLF
+447 NEGEPERILF
-457 NKSGDYSFLIKD
+457 NKSGNYSFIIKE
-469 GWKLQVDLIQNK
+469 GWKLQVDLVQNK

-495 NLIESDLEKLNE
+495 NLFKSDLEKLNE
-507 LGKILNKKLS
+507 LELILSNKLS

-536 TLDETVIKNDEYIFW
+536 TLDEKVNNTDEYIFW

>member
-1 MRHKFLKFLPSFILI
+1 MKRKFFKFLLSFLLI
-16 VIAIGIWF
+16 VVAIGIWF

-33 YIGDIKNPT
+33 YISNFTNST
-42 YENIQINWED
+42 YENVAIEWEN
-52 GPKTRTSSKPN
+52 GPIFRTNSKPN
-63 IIIILV
+63 IIVVLI

-86 GQFKTPNIDKLAND
+86 GKFKTPNIDKLASD

-136 TTSSMMKAISVFSK
+136 TTSSMMKAVNIFSK
-150 KNGIADG
+150 KNEVVDG
-157 IYYDNRE
+157 IYHNDRS
-164 ENIIAID
+164 ENIIDIE
-171 QMGIPQSEKTIP
+171 QMGIPQSERTIA

-192 NIHIGKWHLGH
+192 NIHIGRWHLGH
-203 GKDFLPRKHGFDESL
+203 AKDFLPRRHGFDESL
-218 RMDQG
+218 RIDQG
-223 SLFLPENDKNVINA
+223 SLFLPEDDENVINA

-314 FIKNHEERVLA
+314 FIENHEERVLA

-341 LKENNMDDNTII
+341 LKKNNIDDNTII

-383 GGVHVPFIVSYP
+383 GGVHIPYIVSYP
-395 NKIPKGSAYNGR
+395 NKIPKGKIYDGR
-407 VSNLDIFSTAA
+407 VSNLDIFSTVA
-418 SLAGIDINRN
+418 SVAGVDMTRN
-428 DLQQIQFDGVNILP
+428 DLKDIAFDGANLIP

-447 KEGEPDRVLF
+447 NEGEPERILF
-457 NKSGDYSFLIKD
+457 NKSGDYSFLIKE
-469 GWKLQVDLIQNK
+469 GWKIQVDLVQNK
-481 KWLYNLNEDPTEQI
+481 KWLYNLNQDPTEQL
-495 NLIESDLEKLNE
+495 NLSESNFTKLNE
-507 LGKILNKKLS
+507 LEEILNNKLS

-536 TLDETVIKNDEYIFW
+536 TLDDKVNKNDEYIFW

>member
-314 FIKNHEERVLA
+314 FIENHEERVLA

-335 GKIRDV
+335 GKIRDI
-341 LKENNMDDNTII
+341 LKKNKIDDNTII

-383 GGVHVPFIVSYP
+383 GGVHVPYIVSYP
-395 NKIPKGSAYNGR
+395 NKIPKGKTYNGR
-407 VSNLDIFSTAA
+407 VSNLDIFSTVA
-418 SLAGIDINRN
+418 SVAGVDMTRN
-428 DLQQIQFDGVNILP
+428 DLKDIAFDGANLIP

-447 KEGEPDRVLF
+447 NEGEPERILF
-457 NKSGDYSFLIKD
+457 NKSGDYSFLIKE
-469 GWKLQVDLIQNK
+469 GWKLQVDLVQNK
-481 KWLYNLNEDPTEQI
+481 KWLYNLNEDPTEQL
-495 NLIESDLEKLNE
+495 NLSESNFTKLNE
-507 LGKILNKKLS
+507 LEEILNNKLS

-526 LLDWPIFIDK
+526 LLDFPIFIDK
-536 TLDETVIKNDEYIFW
+536 TLDETVNKNDEYIFW

>member
-1 MRHKFLKFLPSFILI
+1 MRKNFFRLFIAFILI
-16 VIAIGIWF
+16 VVAIGIWF

-33 YIGDIKNPT
+33 YISNLKNPT
-42 YENIQINWED
+42 IENVTIEWEN
-52 GPKTRTSSKPN
+52 GPETRTNFKPN
-63 IIIILV
+63 IIVVLV

-78 SYGGGMAN
+78 SYGGGMSN
-86 GQFKTPNIDKLAND
+86 GNFKTPNIDKLASD
-100 GVLCTNGYSSSPVCS
+100 GVLCTNGYSSSPICS

-120 LLTGRFATR
+120 LLTGRFPTR

-136 TTSSMMKAISVFSK
+136 TTSSMMKAISLFSK
-150 KNGIADG
+150 KNEVADG

-164 ENIIAID
+164 ENIIDIEL
-171 QMGIPQSEKTIP
+171 MGLPQSEKTIA
-183 EMLKPEGYH
+183 EILKPEGYH

-203 GKDFLPRKHGFDESL
+203 AKDFLPRKHGFDESL

-223 SLFLPENDKNVINA
+223 SLFLPEDDKNVINA
-237 KLDFDPIDKVLWG
+237 KLEFDPIDKILWG
-250 NLPYAVNFNEG
+250 NLPYGVNFNEG

-274 TDEAV
+274 TNEAV
-279 KVIEKNKNRP
+279 KAIEKNKNRP

-314 FIKNHEERVLA
+314 FIENHEERVLA

-341 LKENNMDDNTII
+341 LKKNNIDDNTII

-383 GGVHVPFIVSYP
+383 GGVHVPFMVSYP
-395 NKIPKGSAYNGR
+395 NKIPKGTTYSGR
-407 VSNLDIFSTAA
+407 VSSLDILSTVA
-418 SLAGIDINRN
+418 SVAGVDMNRN
-428 DLQQIQFDGVNILP
+428 DLKEIEFDGTNVLP
-442 YLSGE
+442 YLIGE
-447 KEGEPDRVLF
+447 KEGEPERVLF
-457 NKSGDYSFLIKD
+457 NKSGNYSFIIKE
-469 GWKLQVDLIQNK
+469 GWKLQVDLVQNK

-495 NLIESDLEKLNE
+495 NLIKSDLKKLNE
-507 LGKILNKKLS
+507 LEKILNKKLS

-536 TLDETVIKNDEYIFW
+536 TLDEKVNKNDEYIFW

>member
-1 MRHKFLKFLPSFILI
+1 MKRKFYKFLLSFVLI
-16 VIAIGIWF
+16 VVAIGIWF

-33 YIGDIKNPT
+33 YISNFTNPT
-42 YENIQINWED
+42 YENVAIEWEN
-52 GPKTRTSSKPN
+52 GPISRTNSKPN
-63 IIIILV
+63 IIVVLV

-86 GQFKTPNIDKLAND
+86 GKFKTPNIDKLASD

-136 TTSSMMKAISVFSK
+136 TTSSMMKAVNIFSK
-150 KNGIADG
+150 KNEVVDG
-157 IYYDNRE
+157 IYHNDRS
-164 ENIIAID
+164 ENIIDIE
-171 QMGIPQSEKTIP
+171 QMGIPQSERTIA

-203 GKDFLPRKHGFDESL
+203 AKDFLPRRHGFDESL

-223 SLFLPENDKNVINA
+223 SLFLPEDDDDVVNA
-237 KLDFDPIDKVLWG
+237 KIDFDPIDKLLWG

-261 PRMNPDGHLTDYL
+261 TRIKPEGHLTDYL
-274 TDEAV
+274 TNEAV
-279 KVIEKNKNRP
+279 KAIEKNKNRP

-314 FIKNHEERVLA
+314 FIENHEERVLA

-341 LKENNMDDNTII
+341 LKKNNIDDNTII

-383 GGVHVPFIVSYP
+383 GGVHIPYIVSYP
-395 NKIPKGSAYNGR
+395 NKIPKGKIYDGR
-407 VSNLDIFSTAA
+407 VSNLDIFSTVA
-418 SLAGIDINRN
+418 SVAGVDLNRN
-428 DLQQIQFDGVNILP
+428 DLREIKFDGVNILP
-442 YLSGE
+442 YLSGGN
-447 KEGEPDRVLF
+447 EGEPERILF

-469 GWKLQVDLIQNK
+469 GWKLQVDLVQNK
-481 KWLYNLNEDPTEQI
+481 KWLYNLNQDPIEKI
-495 NLIESDLEKLNE
+495 NLIESNIEKLNE
-507 LGKILNKKLS
+507 LELILSNKLS

-536 TLDETVIKNDEYIFW
+536 TLDEKVNKTDEYIFW

>member
-1 MRHKFLKFLPSFILI
+1 MKHKFFKFLLSFLLI
-16 VIAIGIWF
+16 VVAIGIWF

-33 YIGDIKNPT
+33 YISNFTNST
-42 YENIQINWED
+42 YENVAIEWEN
-52 GPKTRTSSKPN
+52 GPISRTNSKPN
-63 IIIILV
+63 IIVVLI

-86 GQFKTPNIDKLAND
+86 GKFKTPNIDKLASD

-136 TTSSMMKAISVFSK
+136 TTSSMMKAVNIFSK
-150 KNGIADG
+150 KNEVVDG
-157 IYYDNRE
+157 IYHNDRS
-164 ENIIAID
+164 ENIIDID
-171 QMGIPQSEKTIP
+171 QMGIPQSERTIA

-203 GKDFLPRKHGFDESL
+203 AKDFLPRRHGFDESL
-218 RMDQG
+218 RIDQG
-223 SLFLPENDKNVINA
+223 SLFLPEDDENVINA

-314 FIKNHEERVLA
+314 FIENHEERVLA

-335 GKIRDV
+335 GKIRDI
-341 LKENNMDDNTII
+341 LKKNKIDDNTII

-383 GGVHVPFIVSYP
+383 GGVHVPYIVSYP
-395 NKIPKGSAYNGR
+395 NKIPKGKTYNGR
-407 VSNLDIFSTAA
+407 VSNLDIFSTVA
-418 SLAGIDINRN
+418 SVAGVDMTRN
-428 DLQQIQFDGVNILP
+428 DLKDIAFDGANLIP

-447 KEGEPDRVLF
+447 NEGEPERILF
-457 NKSGDYSFLIKD
+457 NKSGDYSFLIKE
-469 GWKLQVDLIQNK
+469 GWKLQVDLVQNK
-481 KWLYNLNEDPTEQI
+481 KWLYNLNEDPTEQL
-495 NLIESDLEKLNE
+495 NLSESNFTKLNE
-507 LGKILNKKLS
+507 LEEILNNKLS

-536 TLDETVIKNDEYIFW
+536 TLDDKVNKNDEYIFW

>member
-1 MRHKFLKFLPSFILI
+1 MRQNFFRFLIVFIL
-16 VIAIGIWF
+16 VVVAIGIWF

-33 YIGDIKNPT
+33 YISNLKNPT
-42 YENIQINWED
+42 IENVTIEWEN
-52 GPKTRTSSKPN
+52 GPKNRSISKPN
-63 IIIILV
+63 IIVVLV

-78 SYGGGMAN
+78 SYGGGMSN
-86 GQFKTPNIDKLAND
+86 GNFKTPNIDNLAND
-100 GVLCTNGYSSSPVCS
+100 GVLCTNGYSSSPICS

-136 TTSSMMKAISVFSK
+136 TTSSMMKAISLFSK
-150 KNGIADG
+150 KNEVADG
-157 IYYDNRE
+157 IYYNKRE
-164 ENIIAID
+164 ENIIDIE
-171 QMGIPQSEKTIP
+171 QMGLPQSEKTIA

-203 GKDFLPRKHGFDESL
+203 ANDFLPRKHGFDESL
-218 RMDQG
+218 RIDQG
-223 SLFLPENDKNVINA
+223 SLFLPEDDKNVINA
-237 KLDFDPIDKVLWG
+237 KLEFDPIDKVLWG

-274 TDEAV
+274 TNEAV

-304 AKKEDYEKLS
+304 ATKEDYEKLS
-314 FIKNHEERVLA
+314 FIENHDERVLA

-341 LKENNMDDNTII
+341 LKKNNIDDNTII

-395 NKIPKGSAYNGR
+395 NKIPKGTTYNGR
-407 VSNLDIFSTAA
+407 VSNLDILSTVA
-418 SLAGIDINRN
+418 SVAGVDMNRN
-428 DLQQIQFDGVNILP
+428 DLKEIEFDGANVLP
-442 YLSGE
+442 YLIGE
-447 KEGEPDRVLF
+447 NEGEPQRVLF
-457 NKSGDYSFLIKD
+457 NKSGNYSFIIKE
-469 GWKLQVDLIQNK
+469 GWKLQVDLVQNK
-481 KWLYNLNEDPTEQI
+481 KWLYNLKKDPTEQI
-495 NLIESDLEKLNE
+495 NLIKSDLEKLNE
-507 LGKILNKKLS
+507 LEKILNKKLS

-536 TLDETVIKNDEYIFW
+536 TLDETVNKNDEYIFW

>member
-63 IIIILV
+63 IIVVLV

-495 NLIESDLEKLNE
+495 NLIESYPEKLNE

>member
-1 MRHKFLKFLPSFILI
+1 MRHKFLKFLLSFILI

-481 KWLYNLNEDPTEQI
+481 KWLHNLNEDPTEQI
-495 NLIESDLEKLNE
+495 NLIESYPEKLNE
-507 LGKILNKKLS
+507 LGKILNKKIS

>member
-1 MRHKFLKFLPSFILI
+1 MMRKLFKFLLIFVLI
-16 VIAIGIWF
+16 VATIGIWF

-33 YIGDIKNPT
+33 YIGQIKNPT
-42 YENIQINWED
+42 QKNIPIEWEN

-63 IIIILV
+63 IIVVLV

-78 SYGGGMAN
+78 SYGGGMSN
-86 GQFKTPNIDKLAND
+86 GNFKTPNIDKLASD

-136 TTSSMMKAISVFSK
+136 TTSSMMKAISLFSK
-150 KNGIADG
+150 KNEVVDG
-157 IYYDNRE
+157 VYHKDRS
-164 ENIIAID
+164 ENIIDIE
-171 QMGIPQSEKTIP
+171 QMGLPQSEKTIA

-203 GKDFLPRKHGFDESL
+203 ANDFLPRKHGFDESL

-223 SLFLPENDKNVINA
+223 SLFLPEDDENVINA
-237 KLDFDPIDKVLWG
+237 KLEFDPIDKVLWG

-261 PRMNPDGHLTDYL
+261 PRIKPDGHLTDYL
-274 TDEAV
+274 TNEAV

-314 FIKNHEERVLA
+314 FIENHDERVLA

-341 LKENNMDDNTII
+341 LKKNNIDDNTII

-395 NKIPKGSAYNGR
+395 NKIPKGITYNGR
-407 VSNLDIFSTAA
+407 VSNLDILSTVA
-418 SLAGIDINRN
+418 SVAGVDMDRN
-428 DLQQIQFDGVNILP
+428 DLKEIEFDGANVLP
-442 YLSGE
+442 YLIGE
-447 KEGEPDRVLF
+447 NEGEPERVLF
-457 NKSGDYSFLIKD
+457 NKSGNYSFIIKE
-469 GWKLQVDLIQNK
+469 GWKLQVDLVQNK
-481 KWLYNLNEDPTEQI
+481 KWLYNLKEDPTEQV
-495 NLIESDLEKLNE
+495 NLIKSDLEKLNE
-507 LGKILNKKLS
+507 LEKILNKKLS

-536 TLDETVIKNDEYIFW
+536 TLDETVNKNDEYIFW

>member
-481 KWLYNLNEDPTEQI
+481 KWLHNLNEDPTEQI
-495 NLIESDLEKLNE
+495 NLIESYPEKLNE

>member
-1 MRHKFLKFLPSFILI
+1 MRQNFFRFLIVFIL
-16 VIAIGIWF
+16 VVVAIGIWF

-33 YIGDIKNPT
+33 YISNLKNPT
-42 YENIQINWED
+42 IENVTIEWEN
-52 GPKTRTSSKPN
+52 GPKNRSISKPN
-63 IIIILV
+63 IIVVLV

-78 SYGGGMAN
+78 SYGGGMSN
-86 GQFKTPNIDKLAND
+86 GNFKTPNIDNLAND
-100 GVLCTNGYSSSPVCS
+100 GVLCTNGYSSSPICS

-136 TTSSMMKAISVFSK
+136 TTSSMMKAISLFSK
-150 KNGIADG
+150 KNEVADG
-157 IYYDNRE
+157 IYYNKRE
-164 ENIIAID
+164 ENIIDIE
-171 QMGIPQSEKTIP
+171 QMGLPQSEKTIA

-203 GKDFLPRKHGFDESL
+203 ANDFLPRKHGFDESL
-218 RMDQG
+218 RIDQG
-223 SLFLPENDKNVINA
+223 SLFLPEDDKNVINA
-237 KLDFDPIDKVLWG
+237 KLEFDPIDKVLWG

-274 TDEAV
+274 TNEAV

-304 AKKEDYEKLS
+304 ATKEDYEKLS
-314 FIKNHEERVLA
+314 FIENHDERVLA

-341 LKENNMDDNTII
+341 LKKNNIDDNTII

-395 NKIPKGSAYNGR
+395 NKIPKGTTYNGR
-407 VSNLDIFSTAA
+407 VSNLDILSTVA
-418 SLAGIDINRN
+418 SVAGVDMNRN
-428 DLQQIQFDGVNILP
+428 DLKEIEFDGANVLP
-442 YLSGE
+442 YLIGE
-447 KEGEPDRVLF
+447 NEGEPQRVLF
-457 NKSGDYSFLIKD
+457 NKSGNYSFIIKE
-469 GWKLQVDLIQNK
+469 GWKLQVDLVQNK
-481 KWLYNLNEDPTEQI
+481 KWLYNLKEDPTEQV
-495 NLIESDLEKLNE
+495 NLIKSDLEKLNE
-507 LGKILNKKLS
+507 LEKILNKKLS

-536 TLDETVIKNDEYIFW
+536 TLDETVNKNDEYIFW